1 MKDDKDLHR
10 QLNRPP
16 VPEDLE
22 KKIHANWQ
30 EQKSTER
37 SNKPVKYILV
47 AASLFGIIIG
57 TVLVNNLSTPDDLIS
72 IAINDINKDEKQHIG
87 VTLPVE
93 SVLKQA
99 NIHLPP
105 DSMPIEM
112 AKLCN
117 LSGNKTTHIKVAG
130 AKQGA
135 VHLFIRAGDFD
146 ASLWQSENNK
156 PAMPWRLI
164 KPRNDLSVLVVYT
177 EDMNPASV
185 DKLIHTMFYA

>member
-1 MKDDKDLHR
+1 MKDVKVLHR
-10 QLNRPP
+10 QLSRPP
-16 VPEDLE
+16 VPDDLE
-22 KKIHANWQ
+22 KKIYANWQ
-30 EQKSTER
+30 DQLSRQHHNKSVR
-37 SNKPVKYILV
+37 YILV

-57 TVLVNNLSTPDDLIS
+57 SVIVNNLSAPDDLIS
-72 IAINDINKDEKQHIG
+72 IAINDINKDEKQRIG
-87 VTLPVE
+87 ITLPVE
-93 SVLKQA
+93 SLLRQA

-117 LSGNKTTHIKVAG
+117 LNGNKTTHIKVAG

-135 VHLFIRAGDFD
+135 VHLFIKAGDFK
-146 ASLWQSENNK
+146 AALWESENSE

-185 DKLIHTMFYA
+185 DKLIQTMFYA

>member
-16 VPEDLE
+16 IPEDLE
-22 KKIHANWQ
+22 RKIHANWQ
-30 EQKSTER
+30 EQKSTEHR
-37 SNKPVKYILV
+37 NNPVKYILV
-47 AASLFGIIIG
+47 AASLFGIIFG
-57 TVLVNNLSTPDDLIS
+57 TVLVNNLSAPGNLIS
-72 IAINDINKDEKQHIG
+72 IAINDINKDEKHHIG
-87 VTLPVE
+87 ITLPVE
-93 SVLKQA
+93 SLLKQA

-105 DSMPIEM
+105 ESMPIEM

-117 LSGNKTTHIKVAG
+117 LNGNRTTHIKVAG

-146 ASLWQSENNK
+146 APLWESEKNA
-156 PAMPWRLI
+156 PAMPWKLI
-164 KPRNDLSVLVVYT
+164 KPRNDLSVLVIYT

-185 DKLIHTMFYA
+185 DKLIQTMFYA